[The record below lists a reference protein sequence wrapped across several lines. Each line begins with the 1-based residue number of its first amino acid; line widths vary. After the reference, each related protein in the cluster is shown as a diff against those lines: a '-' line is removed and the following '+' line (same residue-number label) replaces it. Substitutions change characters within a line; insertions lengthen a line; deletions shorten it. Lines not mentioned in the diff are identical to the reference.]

1 MVRGWRA
8 VSARLAAMALWA
20 TLAACGGG
28 GGGDAGGGGG
38 GGGSGPTLTADLS
51 PLNLGDTNTWR
62 VVSGPGSGSIRHER
76 VVATATVAG
85 QPGFEI
91 RDTDGT
97 VGYTANTAGG
107 VVVDAPPTPG
117 GSIFDVGAYQALR
130 FGLRPGE
137 SFVSVDRSFQ
147 IDSDG
152 DGRPEPGQLRVEV
165 LYVGD
170 EPLQTVLDS
179 FARAARV
186 RQTVTVTVQTAV
198 GEFRFVVQTDLWL
211 VSGIGSVRSS
221 TVTRA
226 TGQPDETS
234 VEELVAYRAG
244 SRRSENV
251 APQVVRVSPQA
262 GQSVTGTAAL
272 EVEFSEPVQPMTV
285 GGTDGLVLVAAGGAA
300 VPRPPV
306 AVGSSGT
313 TWQLEPGQGLAEGA
327 YELRIGGGITDWAGN
342 AVPATVVP
350 FTVDRRGPL
359 VTTSLPQRDDQ
370 DVPLSFTPS
379 FTFDEAVSAS
389 PGWVF
394 EFFVEDGLS
403 GETTRLAATVQ
414 GRTVQAAQALSL
426 KRDRPYTL
434 QLLGRPQDAAGNV
447 VDEFALRI
455 SFRTTS
461 GPMAR
466 PIEID
471 PEISASVSAL
481 HDVDGD
487 GRVDL
492 VQAGWRPTIGEP
504 VRVVSMRPGLATGGY
519 GPVRRLVTEG
529 NAVFC
534 ADLRALTFGDFDG
547 NGQVDIALSGCLGGL
562 RLFLQFAPDDWR
574 AQSVGALPGSDW
586 AGAVAQDGNRQTD
599 LLVREYEGSS
609 GTYVFRLRSRD
620 ATGDWPVQSELS
632 PGGYPF
638 SPQLADL
645 NGDGRPDLI
654 WLVQLGD
661 LSLQLRWSLRTQ
673 AGFGPPA
680 ALPLDATL
688 GNAVRLRVGDVTGD
702 GIADA
707 VWLATPSDGTGQPS
721 LVVHRGTSSGGF
733 EAGPVAAISPSGE
746 DLQIGDLNHDGL
758 LDVVVGHSA
767 ARQFGVHLQRTTGGF
782 EAERLFRGAFGYFS
796 PGQSLL
802 ILDYNGDSL
811 SDVLTFGSVALG
823 QPTAGAWPLRAKPQ
837 PRGLWTLQQ
846 LPRRLPAGAPGP
858 LN

>member
-1 MVRGWRA
+1 MRVGSRA
-8 VSARLAAMALWA
+8 VWTRLAAMAMWA
-20 TLAACGGG
+20 MLAACGGG
-28 GGGDAGGGGG
+28 GGGDASGG

-62 VVSGPGSGSIRHER
+62 VVSGPDAGRIRHER

-85 QPGFEI
+85 QPGFEV
-91 RDTDGT
+91 RDTDGS

-107 VVVDAPPTPG
+107 VLVDAPPTPG
-117 GSIFDVGAYQALR
+117 GSIFDVGSYQALR

-147 IDSDG
+147 LDSDG

-179 FARAARV
+179 FARAVRV
-186 RQTVTVTVQTAV
+186 RQTLTVTVQTSR

-211 VSGIGSVRSS
+211 VSGIGSVRS
-221 TVTRA
+221 TTLTRA
-226 TGQPDETS
+226 SGQPDES
-234 VEELVAYRAG
+234 QVEELIAYRAG
-244 SRRSENV
+244 SRRSESV
-251 APQVVRVSPQA
+251 APQVLRVSPQA

-272 EVEFSEPVQPMTV
+272 EVEFSEPMHPMTL
-285 GGTDGLVLVAAGGAA
+285 GGTDGLVLVAAGGAP

-306 AVGSSGT
+306 AVGSTGT
-313 TWQLEPGQGLAEGA
+313 TWRLEPGQSLAEGS
-327 YELRIGGGITDWAGN
+327 YELRIGAGITDWAGN

-389 PGWVF
+389 PGWAF
-394 EFFVEDGLS
+394 EFAVEDGLS
-403 GETTRLAATVQ
+403 GESTRLGATAQ

-434 QLLGRPQDAAGNV
+434 FLLGRPQDAAGNV

-455 SFRTTS
+455 SFRTTA

-466 PIEID
+466 PIEMD
-471 PEISASVSAL
+471 PELSAGVSAL

-487 GRVDL
+487 GRADL
-492 VQAGWRPTIGEP
+492 VRVGWRATIGAPE
-504 VRVVSMRPGLATGGY
+504 RVVSMRPGLAAGGY

-529 NAVFC
+529 SAVFC
-534 ADLRALTFGDFDG
+534 AELRALTFGDFDG
-547 NGQVDIALSGCLGGL
+547 NGHVDIALSGCLSGL

-574 AQSVGALPGSDW
+574 AQSVGTLSGLDW
-586 AGAVAQDGNRQTD
+586 VVAVARDGDRQTD
-599 LLVREYEGSS
+599 LLVREYEASS
-609 GTYVFRLRSRD
+609 GTSVFRLRSRD
-620 ATGDWPVQSELS
+620 ASGDWPVQSELS
-632 PGGYPF
+632 PGDFPF

-645 NGDGRPDLI
+645 NDDGRADLI
-654 WLVQLGD
+654 WLVQRGD
-661 LSLQLRWSLRTQ
+661 LSLQLRWSLQTQ
-673 AGFGPPA
+673 GAFGPPA
-680 ALPLDATL
+680 TLPLDGAL
-688 GNAVRLRVGDVTGD
+688 GHPVRLRVGDVTGD

-707 VWLATPSDGTGQPS
+707 VWLATPSDGTGLPT
-721 LVVHRGTSSGGF
+721 LVVSRGTRSGGF
-733 EAGPVAAISPSGE
+733 EAGPVAVLSPSAE
-746 DLQIGDLNHDGL
+746 DLQIGDLNQDGL
-758 LDVVVGHSA
+758 LDVVVGHST

-782 EAERLFRGAFGYFS
+782 EPERLFQGAYGYFS
-796 PGQSLL
+796 LGQSLL
-802 ILDYNGDSL
+802 ILDYNGDARA
-811 SDVLTFGSVALG
+811 DVVTFDSVALG
-823 QPTAGAWPLRAKPQ
+823 QPTVGAWPLRAKPQ
-837 PRGLWTLQQ
+837 QRGLRL
-846 LPRRLPAGAPGP
+846 LHRMPRLWPASAPGS